1 MNDLVLDAHAHCGLT
16 LPFADLAKE
25 WELGEISGGV
35 VFSPVEEIY
44 DRHNWRFIDSE
55 EYRKSR
61 NRVHKYLIE
70 TAAGKQIFPYYF
82 IWNDFSPVP
91 EEFVGVKWHRHPNEP
106 VYQYKSPQCDAAI
119 EQICARKLPVVLEEE
134 FANTLDFVRRIAERT
149 VVVIPHMGGLNGG
162 YSRLKNIGVFENPKV
177 WVDTSLSSVRE
188 ISDFAE
194 SYGTDRMMFGSDYPF
209 GIPARE
215 KEKVTQILSGN
226 DLRAVLGKNLNKL
239 LQNSHKQ
246 AHVATG
252 RSGVAMP

>member
-1 MNDLVLDAHAHCGLT
+1 MNDFVLDAHAHCGLT

-25 WELGEISGGV
+25 WEAGGISGGV

-61 NRVHKYLIE
+61 RRVHKYLLEIAE
-70 TAAGKQIFPYYF
+70 GKNIYPYF
-82 IWNDFSPVP
+82 FVWNDFMPVP

-106 VYQYKSPQCDAAI
+106 VYQYKTPQCDAAI
-119 EQICARKLPVVLEEE
+119 EQISERKLPVVLEEE

-188 ISDFAE
+188 IADFAE

-209 GIPARE
+209 GIPSRE
-215 KEKVTQILSGN
+215 KEKVLQVLSGS
-226 DLRAVLGKNLNKL
+226 DLRAVLSKNLMKL
-239 LQNSHKQ
+239 LENSHKSKQ
-246 AHVATG
+246 EATG
-252 RSGVAMP
+252 TPGAAMR

>member
-1 MNDLVLDAHAHCGLT
+1 VNDLVLDAHAHCGLT
-16 LPFADLAKE
+16 LPFTDLIRE
-25 WELGEISGGV
+25 WESGNIGGGV

-61 NRVHKYLIE
+61 RRVHKYLLEI
-70 TAAGKQIFPYYF
+70 AAGKQIYPYF
-82 IWNDFSPVP
+82 FVWNDFSPVP
-91 EEFVGVKWHRHPNEP
+91 EEFLGVKWHRHPNEP

-119 EQICARKLPVVLEEE
+119 EQICARHLPVVLEEE

-149 VVVIPHMGGLNGG
+149 IVVIPHMGGLNGG

-188 ISDFAE
+188 IADFVE

-209 GIPARE
+209 GIPSRE
-215 KEKVTQILSGN
+215 KEKVLQVLSGN
-226 DLRAVLGKNLNKL
+226 DLRAVLGKNLQKL
-239 LQNSHKQ
+239 LENRRKGRQEDT
-246 AHVATG
+246 ATPG
-252 RSGVAMP
+252 AAMH